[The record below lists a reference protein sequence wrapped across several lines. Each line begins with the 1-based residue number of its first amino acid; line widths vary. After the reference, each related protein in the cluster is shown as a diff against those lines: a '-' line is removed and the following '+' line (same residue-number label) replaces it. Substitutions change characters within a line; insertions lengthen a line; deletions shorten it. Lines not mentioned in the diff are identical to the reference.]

1 MELQATHRT
10 VLGKK
15 VRALRRQGVTPVH
28 LFGRDMASQALQVA
42 STDLQRLLKTAGR
55 NALVDLAVQESGKRK
70 DTSYKVMVRDIQ
82 KNPIT
87 GQVLHV
93 DLYRVL
99 LTERMEVEVPVVL
112 VGIAPAV
119 DRNQGTLVQSARTIH
134 VEGLPGTLP
143 SVVEVDISGL
153 EEAHQAIHAKDIA
166 LPAGTSLASDPD
178 LVIANVVPRRG
189 ISEAEEAEAAAEA
202 AGAPTAAGQEAE
214 SKENT

>member
-1 MELQATHRT
+1 
-10 VLGKK
+10 
-15 VRALRRQGVTPVH
+15 VH

-42 STDLQRLLKTAGR
+42 SIDLQRLLRTAGR

-82 KNPIT
+82 HNPVT
-87 GQVLHV
+87 REVLHV

-119 DRNQGTLVQSARTIH
+119 DRNQGTLVQSARAIH

-189 ISEAEEAEAAAEA
+189 ISEAEEAEAVAEA
-202 AGAPTAAGQEAE
+202 AGAPTAAGQAAE
-214 SKENT
+214 EEPGRA

>member
-1 MELQATHRT
+1 MELQATQRT

-15 VRALRRQGVTPVH
+15 VKALRRQGATPAH
-28 LFGRDMASQALQVA
+28 LFGRDLASQALQVA
-42 STDLQRLLKTAGR
+42 SLDLQRLLRTAGR
-55 NALVDLAVQESGKRK
+55 NALVDLTVQEGGKHK
-70 DTSYKVMVRDIQ
+70 DSSYKVMVRDVQ
-82 KNPIT
+82 HNPVT
-87 GQVLHV
+87 GEVLHV

-112 VGIAPAV
+112 VGIAPAI
-119 DRNQGTLVQSARTIH
+119 DRNQGTLVQSARAIR

-153 EEAHQAIHAKDIA
+153 EEAHQAVHAKDIA

-202 AGAPTAAGQEAE
+202 AAEAP
-214 SKENT
+214 